1 MQLRFI
7 RRHPSD
13 LARLLLQEARRRGLT
28 TTFALAGAIKVDPD
42 SVTAVLDGGRPNAR
56 TVQRYRA
63 FLRLSTEQVLQ
74 LKDNILPAQIL
85 ALVQPKRRGYQ
96 RPPLIDATDFAQE
109 IVELRQLM
117 QGVVHQ
123 VAALGEEMKAV
134 DQRVAT
140 VGDLADTLDGNPE
153 LREFLSAST
162 EARRMAMQVL
172 RMVTQRSGLT
182 VAPVDSAAASTS
194 AAAAAAIRKSRRI
207 AKRA

>member
-56 TVQRYRA
+56 TVSRYRA
-63 FLRLSTEQVLQ
+63 FLRLSTEQLLQ
-74 LKDNILPAQIL
+74 LKDNVLPAQIL
-85 ALVQPKRRGYQ
+85 ALVQPNRRADQ
-96 RPPLIDATDFAQE
+96 RPPPIDATDFSQE
-109 IVELRQLM
+109 IIELRELI
-117 QGVVHQ
+117 QGVVRS
-123 VAALGEEMKAV
+123 VAALGEEIKAV
-134 DQRVAT
+134 DHRVAT

-153 LREFLSAST
+153 LREFLSAGA

-172 RMVTQRSGLT
+172 RVFTQRSGMA
-182 VAPVDSAAASTS
+182 VAPAASAAP
-194 AAAAAAIRKSRRI
+194 AIAVAPQRRARRI